1 MKKLTILC
9 DADDTIQELTVHW
22 LAELNQKYNYNVR
35 KEDVTSWDITKA
47 FPELTPEEVMEPL
60 YNNEFWNR
68 TTPISGSTYY
78 LKKLI
83 DDGHRIKI
91 VTASNPETFEAK
103 TKKLL
108 ELFPF
113 LRIEQIIREN
123 NKQKVTGDVLIDDG
137 VHNLIG
143 GRYKKFLFNQPNNS
157 SFNEQDYDITRVYS
171 WKDIYE
177 RISNFVA

>member
-1 MKKLTILC
+1 MKKMTILC

-22 LAELNQKYNYNVR
+22 LAELNKKYNYKVK
-35 KEDVTSWDITKA
+35 KEDVKSWDMTKA

-60 YNNEFWNR
+60 YNNEFWDR
-68 TTPISGSTYY
+68 TTPIAGSTYY

-113 LRIEQIIREN
+113 LSKEQIIREN
-123 NKQKVTGDVLIDDG
+123 NKQKVSGDVLIDDG
-137 VHNLIG
+137 IHNLIG
-143 GRYKKFLFNQPNNS
+143 GSYIKFLFNQPNNVN
-157 SFNEQDYDITRVYS
+157 FDEKEYDITRVYS
-171 WKDIYE
+171 WKEVYE